1 MPKDIIDYSNTI
13 IYKIYCKNET
23 ITDIYVGH
31 TTNFFVRKYYHK
43 NAFKNYKNDLQI
55 YKTMRENGGW
65 NNWNMIE
72 IAKYNCKDS
81 TEARIKEQLHY
92 EELKLNTL
100 NSCYLP
106 LNVDNINDKNDEND
120 ILNEYTDFNE
130 NKDENNT
137 ILGNITIYDNELKNA
152 KSFCDKKTPKN
163 ANEYECEK
171 CDFKCSKKCD
181 WERHIKR
188 HKHLFLTNGDKQG
201 TKKTPIFQSITK
213 FTCELCEKEYT
224 SRNGLWAHK
233 KKCCD
238 KNIKTILNDGE
249 KQQQLVEY
257 LLKEN
262 SEFKQLMI
270 EQNKYMLEQNKNMF
284 EIAKKANNYNSN
296 NTINT
301 TNSNNSFNLQF
312 FLNETCKDAMNIMD
326 FVGQLQVG
334 IKDLEE
340 TGRLGY
346 AEGIS
351 KIFINGLKQIN
362 ISDRPLHC
370 SDSKRET
377 IYIRDKNQWSK
388 ENEEKSLLTNA
399 IKHVAHKNMKQI
411 SEWTKINP
419 EYKDSSSK
427 QNDRYL
433 KIVCESMCG
442 STKEETE
449 KNYNKIIKNI
459 TKETVIDK

>member
-1 MPKDIIDYSNTI
+1 MATKSIKKYKDNYNCQICDYSTSYKCNYYKHI
-13 IYKIYCKNET
+13 ITPK
-23 ITDIYVGH
+23 H
-31 TTNFFVRKYYHK
+31 LMATNSNKSKQKVLESISYSSDDNVCNICGKTYQNRSGLWRHK
-43 NAFKNYKNDLQI
+43 NKCFSIQ
-55 YKTMRENGGW
+55 
-65 NNWNMIE
+65 
-72 IAKYNCKDS
+72 CKED
-81 TEARIKEQLHY
+81 
-92 EELKLNTL
+92 
-100 NSCYLP
+100 
-106 LNVDNINDKNDEND
+106 
-120 ILNEYTDFNE
+120 
-130 NKDENNT
+130 
-137 ILGNITIYDNELKNA
+137 
-152 KSFCDKKTPKN
+152 
-163 ANEYECEK
+163 
-171 CDFKCSKKCD
+171 
-181 WERHIKR
+181 
-188 HKHLFLTNGDKQG
+188 
-201 TKKTPIFQSITK
+201 
-213 FTCELCEKEYT
+213 
-224 SRNGLWAHK
+224 
-233 KKCCD
+233 
-238 KNIKTILNDGE
+238 LNDQT
-249 KQQQLVEY
+249 KQQQLIDY

-270 EQNKYMLEQNKNMF
+270 DQNKQMLELAKNSGNNNSQNN
-284 EIAKKANNYNSN
+284 INNN
-296 NTINT
+296 NI
-301 TNSNNSFNLQF
+301 NSNNSFNLNV

-442 STKEETE
+442 TTKEETE